1 MRLKVIAS
9 SSKGNCYIIGN
20 KEEILILEFGVTFA
34 SIKKGVDF
42 ELDKVVGVLLTH
54 SHKDHSKCAKDIVKA
69 RLPLYSSA
77 GTFNAI
83 GVQGNVMTEG
93 KVYKI
98 GNFKVLPFGIMH
110 DVPEPFGFLINHPD
124 TGNILF
130 ATDTYF
136 LPNRFANLSHILIEA
151 NYSDE
156 IIEDNLRKGIV
167 NGYLRDRTLESHMSL
182 KTTIETLQANDLG
195 KVVTIVL
202 LHLSDRNSNAQQFK
216 NEVWLST
223 GKPTFVAEP
232 GLDIKITK
240 TPW

>member
-1 MRLKVIAS
+1 MCVALPPLK
-9 SSKGNCYIIGN
+9 
-20 KEEILILEFGVTFA
+20 EF
-34 SIKKGVDF
+34 
-42 ELDKVVGVLLTH
+42 
-54 SHKDHSKCAKDIVKA
+54 DHSKAMKDLAKAQI
-69 RLPLYSSA
+69 PLYASQ
-77 GTFNAI
+77 GTFNDMK
-83 GVQGNVMTEG
+83 VNGNAMIEG

-98 GNFKVLPFGIMH
+98 GEFRVLGFKIMH
-110 DVPEPFGFLINHPD
+110 ETSEPFGFLINHPD

-156 IIEDNLRKGIV
+156 IIEENLRKGII

-202 LHLSDRNSNAQQFK
+202 LHLSDRNSNAKQFQ
-216 NEVWLST
+216 NEVWLAT

-232 GLDIKITK
+232 KLDIKFTK

>member
-1 MRLKVIAS
+1 MIKV
-9 SSKGNCYIIGN
+9 
-20 KEEILILEFGVTFA
+20 
-34 SIKKGVDF
+34 D
-42 ELDKVVGVLLTH
+42 
-54 SHKDHSKCAKDIVKA
+54 
-69 RLPLYSSA
+69 
-77 GTFNAI
+77 
-83 GVQGNVMTEG
+83 GNVMDEM
-93 KVYKI
+93 KVYKV
-98 GNFKVLPFGIMH
+98 GNFKIMGFRTMH
-110 DVPEPFGFLINHPD
+110 DCAEPFGFLINHPD